1 VCSIGEQSSVK
12 TKEQECLVDL
22 SGLVV
27 LTGKLRAREAYIA
40 LGEPTLPGLAAL
52 LSIRVSELSTQS

>member
-1 VCSIGEQSSVK
+1 VCSIGEQPSVK
-12 TKEQECLVDL
+12 MKEQECLVDIL
-22 SGLVV
+22 GLVV
-27 LTGKLRAREAYIA
+27 LTGELRAREAYVA

>member
-1 VCSIGEQSSVK
+1 MVK
-12 TKEQECLVDL
+12 L
-22 SGLVV
+22 SGFAV
-27 LTGKLRAREAYIA
+27 LTGELRGREAYIV

>member
-12 TKEQECLVDL
+12 MKEQECLVDL
-22 SGLVV
+22 SDLVV
-27 LTGKLRAREAYIA
+27 LTGELRAREAYIA
-40 LGEPTLPGLAAL
+40 LGEPTLPGLATL